1 MPMEPLP
8 PLPSFEDKMEV
19 SETIQIE
26 VESDSIKLVF
36 EFLVT
41 MDVTFDPLADEIV
54 IECREEKIDTII

>member
-1 MPMEPLP
+1 MEPLP